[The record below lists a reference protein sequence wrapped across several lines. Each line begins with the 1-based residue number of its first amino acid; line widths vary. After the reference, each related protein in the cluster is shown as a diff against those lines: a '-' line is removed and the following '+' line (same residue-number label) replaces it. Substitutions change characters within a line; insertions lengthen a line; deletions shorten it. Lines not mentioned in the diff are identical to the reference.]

1 MASLVLLPSN
11 QGHPELFDIDYNCDE
26 MDKKDNDIV
35 GNGGSEICIR
45 RESDWSE
52 VVSGKR
58 TEGLETASSDLN
70 PLFDS

>member
-26 MDKKDNDIV
+26 MDKKTMILLEMVAVKYALDERAI
-35 GNGGSEICIR
+35 GLR
-45 RESDWSE
+45 WSR
-52 VVSGKR
+52 KR
-58 TEGLETASSDLN
+58 TEGLETVSSDLN

>member
-26 MDKKDNDIV
+26 MDKKTMILLEMV
-35 GNGGSEICIR
+35 VKYA
-45 RESDWSE
+45 SDERAIGLRW
-52 VVSGKR
+52 SGKR

>member
-26 MDKKDNDIV
+26 MDKKTTILLKMV
-35 GNGGSEICIR
+35 AVKYA
-45 RESDWSE
+45 SDERAIGLRWSW
-52 VVSGKR
+52 KR

>member
-26 MDKKDNDIV
+26 MEKKTMILLEMV
-35 GNGGSEICIR
+35 VKYA
-45 RESDWSE
+45 SDERAIGLRW
-52 VVSGKR
+52 SGKR

>member
-45 RESDWSE
+45 RKSDWSE
-52 VVSGKR
+52 VVREKDGGAGDGFIRFKS
-58 TEGLETASSDLN
+58 
-70 PLFDS
+70 FI

>member
-26 MDKKDNDIV
+26 MDKKTTILLEMV
-35 GNGGSEICIR
+35 EVKYA
-45 RESDWSE
+45 SDERAIGLRW
-52 VVSGKR
+52 SGKR